1 MYIYLFKLRINKCTH
16 LCYNIYSEREK
27 GTFTAE
33 DLKGSEALKLNATE
47 LIADLI
53 NKIEELVRENER
65 LKAEIELLKNKQ

>member
-1 MYIYLFKLRINKCTH
+1 MLAIY
-16 LCYNIYSEREK
+16 YNIYSEREK
-27 GTFTAE
+27 VTFTAE